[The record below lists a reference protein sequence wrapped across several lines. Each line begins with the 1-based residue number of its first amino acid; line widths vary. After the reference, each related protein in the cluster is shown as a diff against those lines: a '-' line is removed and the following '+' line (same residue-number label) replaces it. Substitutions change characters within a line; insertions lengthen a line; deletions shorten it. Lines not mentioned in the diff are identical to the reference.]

1 MSKIQRLKNVHATG
15 RCSSKKKKISNYS
28 FNSTIQH
35 ATLQFI
41 TEVTNKIRT
50 KPHNSFLLKA
60 STKCVIQ
67 IYPLASAT
75 DF

>member
-1 MSKIQRLKNVHATG
+1 MQQEDVLQ
-15 RCSSKKKKISNYS
+15 KKKKISNYS
-28 FNSTIQH
+28 FNNTIQH

-50 KPHNSFLLKA
+50 KPHNNFLLKA
-60 STKCVIQ
+60 STKCVVQ